1 MKRTSK
7 FLLVLVL
14 LVMALSTAAAAYAA
28 PGDGDTAGRDG
39 GPRHGRGHGLGGE
52 VTAVSDSD
60 LTLVTPNDDTFT
72 VTVTDETEIRLIAT
86 GEDGTLGD
94 IAVGDNVKVKG
105 RPNEEGTVEAKA
117 IAVEPEGDKV
127 GGKVTAV
134 ENDTLSVETREGTGA
149 IVVDANTVI
158 RIGEETGSLADIT
171 EGMGVTAYGETQDDG
186 SLAANLILVNDKADR
201 GPGGR
206 GGPGGTDGPPEGRG
220 DGPPNRGDGPPA
232 PPEGQ
237 TQTQSF

>member
-52 VTAVSDSD
+52 VTAVSDSG
-60 LTLVTPNDDTFT
+60 LTIVTPNDDTFN
-72 VTVTDETEIRLIAT
+72 VNVTDETEIHLIAT
-86 GEDGTLGD
+86 GEEGSMDD

-105 RPNEEGTVEAKA
+105 RPNEEGTVDAKA

-134 ENDTLSVETREGTGA
+134 ENDTISVENREGTGS

-171 EGMGVTAYGETQDDG
+171 EGMGVTAFGETQDDG
-186 SLAANLILVNDKADR
+186 SLAANLILVKDKTDC
-201 GPGGR
+201 GPGG
-206 GGPGGTDGPPEGRG
+206 PPKGKG
-220 DGPPNRGDGPPA
+220 DGPPNRGDGPPP

-237 TQTQSF
+237 TQAF